1 MQSTPHEQHAM
12 SFKKPNSDGRAAIPR
27 RRILQLATGTVALA
41 SLPRFAFAQI
51 FPTRPVHWIV
61 GFAPGGGN
69 DLVARLL
76 GQWMSDQFGQTFV
89 IENRAGAAGNIAAE
103 FVAHATPDGYTLLLI
118 SSNNA
123 TNAAV
128 DTKVGLTFTRD
139 IAPVAAIS
147 KNSLVM
153 AVNPKMS
160 ARTVPEFIAY
170 AKANPGKINMAS
182 AGTGGIGHLTGEMFK
197 MMTGTDLVHVP
208 FRGNGPALA
217 ALLGEQ
223 IDVLFP
229 SLASAREYI
238 KAGKLR
244 GLAVTS
250 NTRSDALPDLPTV
263 AEFIP
268 GFEANTWYGVG
279 APKSTPPDIVAK
291 ISKQI
296 DAAISDAKIKARFDE
311 FGDVPTPMTSG
322 EFGKFIA
329 QEVEKWSNV
338 AKFANVK
345 PG

>member
-1 MQSTPHEQHAM
+1 MEFRRKRRSVL
-12 SFKKPNSDGRAAIPR
+12 RLAAGTIT
-27 RRILQLATGTVALA
+27 LAG
-41 SLPRFAFAQI
+41 LPRFAFAQN

-76 GQWMSDQFGQTFV
+76 GQWMSDQFGQTFI

-118 SSNNA
+118 SSNNT

-128 DTKVGLTFTRD
+128 DDKVSLTFTRD

-147 KNSLVM
+147 KNPLVM
-153 AVNPKMS
+153 AVNPKIA

-170 AKANPGKINMAS
+170 AKANPGRINMAS
-182 AGTGGIGHLTGEMFK
+182 AGTSGIGHLTGELFK

-223 IDVLFP
+223 VDVLFP
-229 SLASAREYI
+229 SLASAKEYI
-238 KAGKLR
+238 KTGKLR

-250 NTRSDALPDLPTV
+250 NTRSNAMPDLPTV
-263 AEFIP
+263 AEFVP
-268 GFEANTWYGVG
+268 GFEADTWYGIG
-279 APKSTPPDIVAK
+279 APKGTPPDIIAK
-291 ISKQI
+291 INKQI
-296 DAAISDAKIKARFDE
+296 HAAISDAKVEARFNE
-311 FGDVPTPMTSG
+311 FGDVPTPMAPA

-329 QEVEKWSNV
+329 QEVEKWSKV
-338 AKFANVK
+338 VKFANVK

>member
-1 MQSTPHEQHAM
+1 MA
-12 SFKKPNSDGRAAIPR
+12 FKKPKSDGHSAIPR
-27 RRILQLATGTVALA
+27 RGILQLAAGTIALVG
-41 SLPRFAFAQI
+41 LPRFTFAQT
-51 FPTRPVHWIV
+51 FPTRPVYWIV

-76 GQWMSDQFGQTFV
+76 GQWMSDQYGQTFV
-89 IENRAGAAGNIAAE
+89 IVNKAGAAGNIAAE
-103 FVAHATPDGYTLLLI
+103 FVAHATPDGYTLLLV

-123 TNAAV
+123 TNAAI
-128 DTKVGLTFTRD
+128 DEKVSLTFTHD

-153 AVNPKMS
+153 VVNPKVP

-182 AGTGGIGHLTGEMFK
+182 AGTGGIGHLTGELFK

-223 IDVLFP
+223 VDVLFP

-238 KAGKLR
+238 TTGKLR
-244 GLAVTS
+244 SLAVTS
-250 NTRSDALPDLPTV
+250 NTRSNVVPDLPTV
-263 AEFIP
+263 AEFVP

-279 APKSTPPDIVAK
+279 APKGTPLDITAK
-291 ISKQI
+291 INKQI
-296 DAAISDAKIKARFDE
+296 NAAISDAKVEARFDE
-311 FGDVPTPMTSG
+311 FGDMPTPMAPA

-329 QEVEKWSNV
+329 REVEKWSKV

-345 PG
+345 SG

>member
-1 MQSTPHEQHAM
+1 M
-12 SFKKPNSDGRAAIPR
+12 SFKNPNIDGRAAIPR
-27 RRILQLATGTVALA
+27 RGILQLAAGTIALA
-41 SLPRFAFAQI
+41 GLPRFAFAQN

-76 GQWMSDQFGQTFV
+76 GQWMSDQYGQTFI

-103 FVAHATPDGYTLLLI
+103 FVAHATPDGHTLLLI

-123 TNAAV
+123 TNAAL
-128 DTKVGLTFTRD
+128 DNKVSVTFTRD

-147 KNSLVM
+147 KNSLVL
-153 AVNPKMS
+153 AVNPKIP
-160 ARTVPEFIAY
+160 AKTVPEFIAY
-170 AKANPGKINMAS
+170 AKSNPGKINVAS
-182 AGTGGIGHLTGEMFK
+182 AGTGGIGHLTGELFK

-217 ALLGEQ
+217 ALLGGQ
-223 IDVLFP
+223 VDALFP

-238 KAGKLR
+238 KTGRLR

-250 NTRSDALPDLPTV
+250 KTRSNAVPDLATV
-263 AEFIP
+263 AEFVP
-268 GFEANTWYGVG
+268 DFEANTWYGVG
-279 APKSTPPDIVAK
+279 APKGTPPDIIAK
-291 ISKQI
+291 INKQI
-296 DAAISDAKIKARFDE
+296 DAAISDAKVQARFDE
-311 FGDVPTPMTSG
+311 FGDVPTPMAPA

-329 QEVEKWSNV
+329 QEVEKWSKV
-338 AKFANVK
+338 VKFANVK